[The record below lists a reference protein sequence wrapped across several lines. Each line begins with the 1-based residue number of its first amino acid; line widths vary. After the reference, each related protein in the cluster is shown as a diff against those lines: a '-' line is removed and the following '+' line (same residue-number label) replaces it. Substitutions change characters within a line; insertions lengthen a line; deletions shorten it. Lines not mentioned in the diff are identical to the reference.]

1 MSGITAAVIFL
12 LFACYLGI
20 QVLKN
25 FQLRQMNAGLRS
37 KDYETVEKLADMA
50 MSRRLLGEYT
60 CDLYKL
66 RALYLAQDTDRFEDM
81 LHRMIAATYKNPA
94 DKKSFL
100 EQYFHT
106 FLLKENRK
114 YADWLL
120 EAIRQTGD
128 EKLARYTGQAY
139 EVIFNQRTDLIAE
152 MDAQIDAKQYY
163 GFPLGVVLFMIAK
176 QYEYLGDEENAGSYY
191 RSAKVCFH
199 PKALYVPVIRE
210 NLRRLGQ
217 PEDIQEGMRAQQRRR
232 SQ

>member
-20 QVLKN
+20 QVFKN
-25 FQLRQMNAGLRS
+25 FQLRQLNVSMKA
-37 KDYETVEKLADMA
+37 KDYETVEKLADMSMA
-50 MSRRLLGEYT
+50 RKLLGDYT

-66 RALYLAQDTDRFEDM
+66 RALYLAQDTARFEEM
-81 LHRMIAATYKNPA
+81 LQHMIAATYKNPA

-106 FLLKENRK
+106 FLLKENQK

-120 EAIRQTGD
+120 EAIRQSGD
-128 EKLARYTGQAY
+128 EKLIRYTEQAY
-139 EVIFNQRTDLIAE
+139 EVIFNKRTDLIE
-152 MDAQIDAKQYY
+152 TMDAQIDAKQYY
-163 GFPLGVVLFMIAK
+163 GFPLGVVLFMIGK

-199 PKALYVPVIRE
+199 PKALYIPVIRE
-210 NLRRLGQ
+210 SLKRLGQ
-217 PEDIQEGMRAQQRRR
+217 PEDIQEGMRAQSRRR
-232 SQ
+232 

>member
-20 QVLKN
+20 QVFKN
-25 FQLRQMNAGLRS
+25 FQLRQLNVSLKA
-37 KDYETVEKLADMA
+37 KDYETVEKLADMSMA
-50 MSRRLLGEYT
+50 RKLLGDYT

-66 RALYLAQDTDRFEDM
+66 RALYLAQDTARFEEM
-81 LHRMIAATYKNPA
+81 LQHMIAATYKNPA

-106 FLLKENRK
+106 FLLKENQK

-120 EAIRQTGD
+120 EAIRQSGD
-128 EKLARYTGQAY
+128 EKLIRYTEQAY
-139 EVIFNQRTDLIAE
+139 EVIFNKRTDLIE
-152 MDAQIDAKQYY
+152 TMDAQIDAKQYY
-163 GFPLGVVLFMIAK
+163 GFPLGVVLFMIGK

-210 NLRRLGQ
+210 SLKRLGQ
-217 PEDIQEGMRAQQRRR
+217 PEDIQEGMRAQSRRR
-232 SQ
+232 

>member
-20 QVLKN
+20 QVFKN
-25 FQLRQMNAGLRS
+25 FQLRQLNVSLKA
-37 KDYETVEKLADMA
+37 KDYETVEKLADMSMA
-50 MSRRLLGEYT
+50 RKLLGDYT

-66 RALYLAQDTDRFEDM
+66 RALYLAQDTARFEEM
-81 LHRMIAATYKNPA
+81 LQHMIAATYKNPA

-106 FLLKENRK
+106 FLLKENQK

-120 EAIRQTGD
+120 EAIRQSGD
-128 EKLARYTGQAY
+128 KKLIRYTGQAY
-139 EVIFNQRTDLIAE
+139 EVIFNKRTDLIE
-152 MDAQIDAKQYY
+152 TMDAQIDAKQYY
-163 GFPLGVVLFMIAK
+163 GFPLGVVLFMIGK

-199 PKALYVPVIRE
+199 PKALYIPVIRE
-210 NLRRLGQ
+210 SLKRLGQ
-217 PEDIQEGMRAQQRRR
+217 PEDIQEGMRAQSRRR
-232 SQ
+232 

>member
-20 QVLKN
+20 QVFKN
-25 FQLRQMNAGLRS
+25 FQLRQLNVSLKA
-37 KDYETVEKLADMA
+37 KDYETVEKLADMSMA
-50 MSRRLLGEYT
+50 RKLLGDYT

-66 RALYLAQDTDRFEDM
+66 RALYLAQDTARFEEM
-81 LHRMIAATYKNPA
+81 LQHMIAATYKNPA

-106 FLLKENRK
+106 FLLKENQK

-120 EAIRQTGD
+120 EAIRQSGD
-128 EKLARYTGQAY
+128 EKLIRYTEQAY
-139 EVIFNQRTDLIAE
+139 EVVFNKRTDLIE
-152 MDAQIDAKQYY
+152 TMDAQIDAKLYY
-163 GFPLGVVLFMIAK
+163 GFPLGVVLFMIGK

-210 NLRRLGQ
+210 SLKRLGQ
-217 PEDIQEGMRAQQRRR
+217 PEDIQEGMRAQRRR
-232 SQ
+232 H

>member
-20 QVLKN
+20 QVFKN
-25 FQLRQMNAGLRS
+25 FQLRQLNVSLKA
-37 KDYETVEKLADMA
+37 KDYETVEKLADMS
-50 MSRRLLGEYT
+50 MTRKLLGDYT

-66 RALYLAQDTDRFEDM
+66 RALYLAQDIAQFEEM
-81 LHRMIAATYKNPA
+81 LQHMIAATYKNPA

-106 FLLKENRK
+106 FLLKENQK

-120 EAIRQTGD
+120 EAIRQSGD
-128 EKLARYTGQAY
+128 EKLIRYTEQAY
-139 EVIFNQRTDLIAE
+139 EVMFHKRTDLIE
-152 MDAQIDAKQYY
+152 TMDAQIDAKQYY
-163 GFPLGVVLFMIAK
+163 GFPLGVVLFMIGK

-199 PKALYVPVIRE
+199 PKALYIPVIRDS
-210 NLRRLGQ
+210 LKRLGQ
-217 PEDIQEGMRAQQRRR
+217 PEDIQEGMRAQSRRR
-232 SQ
+232 